1 MTQEAVRTD
10 MALQT
15 LRQDASISFRTRM
28 KRAGWDGTTLLLIPA
43 IALGLILF
51 AYPCV
56 YGVILSFR
64 PKTGGLFA
72 SYAQFFSDPFLYQTL
87 FKTLWIALP
96 VTFVN
101 LAIALP
107 SALCVRRTRRQRLLT
122 TILVLPITLGT
133 VLISE
138 GLLNYLGPEGWF
150 NRIFLSLGL
159 ISEPMRLV
167 HNYWGVFMSLII
179 TDFPFAFLL
188 TLSYVSGLDPALEK
202 AASTL
207 GAGPVQRFLTIVF
220 PLILPGLAITFC
232 LCFVDAFSVFPSAV
246 LLGAPAGAT
255 RVISIAAYEAAF
267 EQFNY
272 SLGSAIAILM
282 GAAQL
287 IVVGAVLAA
296 RHFAYS
302 GPMTTGKG

>member
-1 MTQEAVRTD
+1 M
-10 MALQT
+10 
-15 LRQDASISFRTRM
+15 TRM
-28 KRAGWDGTTLLLIPA
+28 THLPIRHRDSDRLRMRLAREGWDGVTLLLVPA
-43 IALGLILF
+43 AALGLILF
-51 AYPCV
+51 AYPCI

-72 SYAQFFSDPFLYQTL
+72 SYAQFVSDPFLYQTL

-96 VTFVN
+96 VTLFN
-101 LAIALP
+101 LAIAVP
-107 SALCVRRTRRQRLLT
+107 SALCVRRARWQRLLT

-150 NRIFLSLGL
+150 NRVFMSLGL
-159 ISEPMRLV
+159 IDYPMRLV
-167 HNYWGVFMSLII
+167 HNYWGVFLSLVI
-179 TDFPFAFLL
+179 TGFPFAFLL

-207 GAGPVQRFLTIVF
+207 GAGPARRFLQIIF
-220 PLILPGLAITFC
+220 PLIFPGLAITFC

-246 LLGAPAGAT
+246 LLGAPAGPT
-255 RVISIAAYEAAF
+255 RVISISAYEAAF

-272 SLGSAIAILM
+272 SLGSAIAIVM
-282 GAAQL
+282 GVAQL
-287 IVVGAVLAA
+287 SVVGVVLAT
-296 RHFAYS
+296 RRLFYN
-302 GPMTTGKG
+302 GPATTGKG